1 MTCRSLVA
9 ADLPVLLELLAEL
22 HPDDPRLM
30 PGDPVA
36 QRVWEEILNDR
47 RLRTFGLEVEGQV
60 VSTCTLVLVP
70 NLTRGCR
77 PYGVIENVVTRASLR
92 SRGFGTALLRQAL
105 AVAWSEGC
113 YKVMLET
120 GSKSE
125 ATLRFYERAG
135 FVRGVKTSFVAYPS
149 S

>member
-105 AVAWSEGC
+105 AVAWDEGC

-120 GSKSE
+120 GAKSE
-125 ATLRFYERAG
+125 ATLRFYEQAG
-135 FVRGVKTSFVAYPS
+135 FVRGVKTGFVAYP
-149 S
+149 

>member
-1 MTCRSLVA
+1 MTCRLLVA

-22 HPDDPRLM
+22 HPDDPRLK
-30 PGDPVA
+30 PGDPA
-36 QRVWEEILNDR
+36 AKRVWEEILNDR

-105 AVAWSEGC
+105 TVAWSEGC

-135 FVRGVKTSFVAYPS
+135 FVRGVKTGFVAYPGA
-149 S
+149 